1 MANINFNRLYE
12 SWQRYTQGNKRLLL
26 EAEMS
31 LYVEMNP
38 ADFLKLTT
46 TTEDMERISKKPSIS
61 EPYDPI
67 KAGTLSLAI
76 ELDDMG
82 IGKVREHEGRNRSY
96 KAIQAGL
103 NKVPVQLMVLNRK
116 ASLSDIKALQGQ
128 FSDIK
133 VSASRFSEKKLA
145 VNADDPLGIG
155 SGKEIKGYEVKIDWA
170 TITGIKGYLND
181 RYNKEPAFQQDGKT
195 GFVEKILNKF
205 YKAVDDTGQEYSFA
219 NSPSMTVDDAGKIA
233 RTGLLALNLVPHP
246 LTHMASPNM
255 DELNN
260 RTFKLIKR

>member
-1 MANINFNRLYE
+1 MANIKFNKLYE
-12 SWQRYTQGNKRLLL
+12 SWQRYTRGAGLLL

-31 LYVEMNP
+31 LYIEMNP

-46 TTEDMERISKKPSIS
+46 TAEDMERIIKNPSIS
-61 EPYDPI
+61 EPFDTI

-82 IGKVREHEGRNRSY
+82 IGKVREHEGRNRSF

-103 NKVPVQLMVLNRK
+103 NKVPVQLMILNRK
-116 ASLSDIKALQGQ
+116 ASLGEIKALQGQ
-128 FSDIK
+128 FSDVK
-133 VSASRFSEKKLA
+133 VNASKFSEKKLT

-155 SGKEIKGYEVKIDWA
+155 AGKDIKGYEIKVDWA
-170 TITGIKGYLND
+170 TIEGIKGYLNT
-181 RYNKEPAFQQDGKT
+181 RYNKEPAFQQDGKAA
-195 GFVEKILNKF
+195 FADNILNKY
-205 YKAVDDTGQEYSFA
+205 YKVIDDTGQQYSFA
-219 NSPSMTVDDAGKIA
+219 NSPSMQVDASGKVA
-233 RTGLLALNLVPHP
+233 KTGLLALNLVPHP
-246 LTHMASPNM
+246 LTLMASPNM